1 MVSPTH
7 LWLVGVL
14 AVLLFFVVIALT
26 LLSRHSLT
34 YPYRKR
40 KALLSPAERS
50 FLGVLEQAVG
60 ADYRI
65 FAKVRVADV
74 IGVRSG
80 LARSAYQ
87 SAINRIKPRHFDF
100 VLCAPDDLSIVGAI
114 ELDDASHERPRRHAR
129 DAFLVAACAAA
140 GLPLVQVRAAITHP
154 VDQIRAKI
162 MERLAGPRRRAAAG
176 RGAQRG
182 HAVLFMPEIARP
194 PHTMMT
200 ESSGGG

>member
-1 MVSPTH
+1 MISPTL
-7 LWLVGVL
+7 LWLIGIV
-14 AVLLFFVVIALT
+14 AVLFLALIGLT
-26 LLSRHSLT
+26 LLCRRPLA

-50 FLGVLEQAVG
+50 FLGVLEQALG

-87 SAINRIKPRHFDF
+87 SAMIRIKPRHFDF
-100 VLCAPDDLSIVGAI
+100 VLCAPEDLSVIGAI
-114 ELDDASHERPRRHAR
+114 ELDDASHEGPRRQAR

-140 GLPLVQVRAAITHP
+140 GLPLVKVRAASTYP
-154 VDQIRAKI
+154 VGEIRGKI
-162 MERLAGPRRRAAAG
+162 MDRLAGPRRLTAAA
-176 RGAQRG
+176 RP
-182 HAVLFMPEIARP
+182 HALHDLLQV
-194 PHTMMT
+194 HT
-200 ESSGGG
+200 